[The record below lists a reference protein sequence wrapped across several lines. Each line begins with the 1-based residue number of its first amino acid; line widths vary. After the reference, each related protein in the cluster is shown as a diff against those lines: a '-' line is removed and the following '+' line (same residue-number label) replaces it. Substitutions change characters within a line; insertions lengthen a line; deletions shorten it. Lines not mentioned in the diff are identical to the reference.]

1 MEHLTAEERAAF
13 TAENPDWEMGDN
25 TISRTFAFESFIDAV
40 GFVNKVAIA
49 AEVADHHPDID
60 IRWSKV
66 TLALS
71 THSEGA
77 LTANDT
83 DLAAKADALAG

>member
-1 MEHLTAEERAAF
+1 MEHLSTEERQQFLADH
-13 TAENPDWEMGDN
+13 PDWELDGE
-25 TISRTFAFESFIDAV
+25 TISRTFHFDDFVEAI

-60 IRWSKV
+60 VRWNKV

-77 LTANDT
+77 LTSKDT
-83 DLAAKADALAG
+83 ALAARADALAG

>member
-1 MEHLTAEERAAF
+1 MEQLSEEERTAF
-13 TAENPDWEMGDN
+13 SAGNPDWAMGDN
-25 TISRTFAFESFIDAV
+25 TISRTYEFDSFIDAI

-60 IRWSKV
+60 IRWKKV

-71 THSEGA
+71 THEAGG
-77 LTANDT
+77 LTSRDL

>member
-1 MEHLTAEERAAF
+1 MERLTQQERDDF
-13 TAENPDWEMGDN
+13 SSNNPDWDLEGE
-25 TISRTFAFESFIDAV
+25 TISRTFEFDSFIDAI

-60 IRWSKV
+60 VRWRKV
-66 TLALS
+66 KLALS
-71 THSEGA
+71 THEADG
-77 LTANDT
+77 LTSRDI

>member
-1 MEHLTAEERAAF
+1 MDTLTAEQRTAF
-13 TAENPDWEMGDN
+13 TTENPDWALEGE
-25 TISRTFAFESFIDAV
+25 TISRTIEFDSFVDAI

-60 IRWSKV
+60 IRWKKV

-71 THSEGA
+71 THEADG
-77 LTANDT
+77 LTGRDI
-83 DLAAKADALAG
+83 DFAAKADALAG

>member
-1 MEHLTAEERAAF
+1 MDTLTADDRAAF
-13 TAENPDWEMGDN
+13 TAQNPDWALEGE
-25 TISRTFAFESFIDAV
+25 TISHTFEFDSFVDAI

-60 IRWSKV
+60 IRWKKV

-71 THSEGA
+71 THEFSG
-77 LTANDT
+77 LTSRDI
-83 DLAAKADALAG
+83 DFAAKADALAG

>member
-1 MEHLTAEERAAF
+1 MDTLTAEQRANF
-13 TAENPDWEMGDN
+13 TAENPDWALDGE
-25 TISRTFAFESFIDAV
+25 TISRTFQFDSFVDAI

-60 IRWSKV
+60 VRWKKV
-66 TLALS
+66 KLALS
-71 THSEGA
+71 THEADG
-77 LTANDT
+77 LTSRDI

>member
-1 MEHLTAEERAAF
+1 MDTLTAEQRTAF
-13 TAENPDWEMGDN
+13 TAENPDWALEDE
-25 TISRTFAFESFIDAV
+25 TISRTIEFDSFVDAI

-60 IRWSKV
+60 IRWKKV

-71 THSEGA
+71 THEAGGLA
-77 LTANDT
+77 GRDI
-83 DLAAKADALAG
+83 DFAAKADALAG